1 MPIVCELNADLGVVF
16 TTVTGILTD
25 DVLLAHAVDGIGPR
39 FANNKHLLFE

>member
-1 MPIVCELNADLGVVF
+1 MPIDYEINTDLGVVF
-16 TTVTGILTD
+16 TTVTGILID